1 MFAMS
6 DAPAG
11 HVQPAD
17 QPQGAKSLIIRGLE
31 ALGQTVIDLGDAAV
45 ELVRFIG
52 GLTLLVGT
60 TVHWIYRTLIKREM
74 KFGKDH
80 LFAQMVR
87 VGIRSIPI
95 VAIVQVFI
103 GIILALQMAPTL
115 RSYGQIQRIADIVGI
130 AVFRELGPLLSGIVL
145 SGFAGA
151 SIAAELGTMVEG
163 EEIKALRSIALNPI
177 RFLVMPRFL
186 ATVVML
192 TVITVIADVV
202 GVIGGLITST
212 LVLNI
217 SAGVYIAE
225 TKYSLVPKDF
235 ISGVIKAPIFGLLI
249 SMIACYEG
257 LHVTGGAEG
266 VGRATTNTVVKCI
279 VALITADVIAT
290 GLLYAFGI

>member
-1 MFAMS
+1 MS
-6 DAPAG
+6 HAPAR
-11 HVQPAD
+11 PAPPESSGD
-17 QPQGAKSLIIRGLE
+17 GKSLLIRGLE
-31 ALGQTVIDLGDAAV
+31 AIGQTVIDLGHSAV
-45 ELVRFIG
+45 EMIRFIG
-52 GLTLLVGT
+52 GMTLLIGRT
-60 TVHWIYRTLIKREM
+60 SRWIYRTLFLRQA
-74 KFGKDH
+74 KFGQEH
-80 LFAQMVR
+80 LFSQMVR

-163 EEIKALRSIALNPI
+163 EEIKALRSIALNPV

-186 ATVVML
+186 ATVIML

-202 GVIGGLITST
+202 GVIGGLITSS

-217 SAGVYIAE
+217 SAGQYIAE

-290 GLLYAFGI
+290 SLLYAFGI